1 MLDSSTEMTS
11 KIQNPSSIII
21 DPLLPDTQNLRQR
34 LKPMES
40 IDLMDDNVYENFT
53 TIDWMRDWMK
63 DYEREHKNSITHHPS
78 PFIRS
83 VVTGAQTWVL
93 LSIIGV
99 TVGLLSSCIY
109 ITAAFFSDLKR
120 GKCES
125 EWYLSK
131 DICCKELVRYG
142 EYCNE
147 YRPHS
152 YHVFGT
158 DQFGFYDF
166 LIYCITAT
174 IFATTAVIL
183 VTRLSIYAPKS
194 GLSEIKTILGGF
206 IINGFFG
213 ARTLLIKS
221 VGLVC
226 SIASGLSIGK
236 EAPMIHLAC
245 CVGNLFQNILP
256 KYRENEAR
264 KREIL
269 SASVAAG
276 VAVAFGA
283 PIGGVL
289 MSLEG
294 LSSFFPSKTMLR
306 SFFCA
311 LVASV
316 TLQFIDPYRGKQVLY
331 QASYTR
337 NWYFF
342 EIIFFAFL
350 GILGGLSG
358 AFFIKMNMK
367 IQHFRKTYDLIKDHP
382 IMEVAAL
389 ALLTSILGSFSIYT
403 RIDGSELLEA
413 LFRECKDTEHLGL
426 CDANTRI
433 SMMVSLFWALVV
445 KAFLSVITYG
455 TQIPAGVFMPA
466 MIWGG
471 LYGRILGELVQ
482 GFQQEYS
489 HWSIF
494 SACPAEGICIT
505 PGMYSLLGA
514 MGALGGITKLTVSI
528 TVIMFELTGTL
539 NYIVP
544 CMVTLIVAKFVG
556 DSIIDEGIIEN
567 MIRLNG
573 FPYLNPRQEIMI
585 NSNVGDKMTKITDL
599 VCFTGTGMTLH
610 SLETLI
616 NQTDFQG
623 YPIITSPE
631 DPSLIGYVN
640 RVDVVHALQKFKKLD
655 SRLDP
660 NTAVYFDEPEL
671 PGPTFAQTEVG
682 LTTSMPSLSV
692 HVSNTL
698 ADQSN
703 EISISSIHLTPYV
716 NQTPLG
722 VHPSVTMDFALDLF
736 KKMGTRYILIKEQG
750 KLLGLLTK
758 KDLLQII
765 DTKVVNNRPLWPA
778 DESLPTNLS
787 ADLDFE
793 RNTAESNPNFRY
805 RTLTVEEQR
814 ELLDMN

>member
-1 MLDSSTEMTS
+1 
-11 KIQNPSSIII
+11 
-21 DPLLPDTQNLRQR
+21 
-34 LKPMES
+34 
-40 IDLMDDNVYENFT
+40 
-53 TIDWMRDWMK
+53 
-63 DYEREHKNSITHHPS
+63 
-78 PFIRS
+78 
-83 VVTGAQTWVL
+83 
-93 LSIIGV
+93 
-99 TVGLLSSCIY
+99 
-109 ITAAFFSDLKR
+109 
-120 GKCES
+120 
-125 EWYLSK
+125 
-131 DICCKELVRYG
+131 
-142 EYCNE
+142 
-147 YRPHS
+147 
-152 YHVFGT
+152 
-158 DQFGFYDF
+158 
-166 LIYCITAT
+166 
-174 IFATTAVIL
+174 
-183 VTRLSIYAPKS
+183 
-194 GLSEIKTILGGF
+194 
-206 IINGFFG
+206 
-213 ARTLLIKS
+213 
-221 VGLVC
+221 
-226 SIASGLSIGK
+226 
-236 EAPMIHLAC
+236 
-245 CVGNLFQNILP
+245 
-256 KYRENEAR
+256 
-264 KREIL
+264 
-269 SASVAAG
+269 
-276 VAVAFGA
+276 
-283 PIGGVL
+283 
-289 MSLEG
+289 
-294 LSSFFPSKTMLR
+294 MLR

-316 TLQFIDPYRGKQVLY
+316 TLQVFLLTILQQFIDPYRGKQVLY

-403 RIDGSELLEA
+403 S
-413 LFRECKDTEHLGL
+413 
-426 CDANTRI
+426 
-433 SMMVSLFWALVV
+433 
-445 KAFLSVITYG
+445 
-455 TQIPAGVFMPA
+455 MPA

-489 HWSIF
+489 HLSIF

-610 SLETLI
+610 SLE
-616 NQTDFQG
+616 
-623 YPIITSPE
+623 
-631 DPSLIGYVN
+631 
-640 RVDVVHALQKFKKLD
+640 KFKKLD

-692 HVSNTL
+692 PVSNTL